1 MKLTTCNEYFAD
13 WPIEE
18 VFDYAADLGYEAVEI
33 APFTLADSVEDI
45 PASRRAQIRA
55 AAESAGVEI
64 ARPALA
70 LGQPRRAV
78 YHPPRPSHLP
88 AHLCVLQ
95 GASPILRRPRRP
107 SDDHRLAHAAQRAG
121 RDGIT
126 KSAGTACAGR
136 LKAAWS

>member
-1 MKLTTCNEYFAD
+1 MKLTTCNEYFTD

-55 AAESAGVEI
+55 AAATRWRRNRG
-64 ARPALA
+64 PALA
-70 LGQPRRAV
+70 FGQPRRAIH
-78 YHPPRPSHLP
+78 HPSRPGHLP
-88 AHLCVLQ
+88 AHPRVLQ

-107 SDDHRLAHAAQRAG
+107 SDDYRLAHAA
-121 RDGIT
+121 
-126 KSAGTACAGR
+126 
-136 LKAAWS
+136 

>member
-1 MKLTTCNEYFAD
+1 MKLTTCNEYFTD

-64 ARPALA
+64 AGLHW
-70 LGQPRRAV
+70 L
-78 YHPPRPSHLP
+78 L
-88 AHLCVLQ
+88 
-95 GASPILRRPRRP
+95 ASPDGCTSLIPTQP
-107 SDDHRLAHAAQRAG
+107 S
-121 RDGIT
+121 T
-126 KSAGTACAGR
+126 SAPARTSR
-136 LKAAWS
+136 S